1 MFVCQPCY
9 VLSRRGR
16 LANDLNERGLIHY
29 KLVDFT
35 HAFED
40 YSRSIEYSKDCGS
53 CQKILAAA
61 HFNRATVSYRMSE
74 FTDILF
80 SVTCIWVTFNFRSIW
95 WSSQRH
101 GKGYCLGTIQP
112 RVPGRSSRDEGSSRR
127 AATDAISTELTCFFS
142 QPVDCSFK
150 SVEIVV
156 NDQYKTRFQ
165 VWLTNE
171 VTEKIK
177 RNETKNTKQETG
189 FMIQGSV
196 PLASKWQRNN
206 NSTIKHVFN
215 LFHNASFH
223 AQIFHTVVPIVFHSV
238 GVAFGTL
245 L

>member
-1 MFVCQPCY
+1 MIWMNEDSFITNWWILLMHSKTTLDQ
-9 VLSRRGR
+9 
-16 LANDLNERGLIHY
+16 LNTLKIVVPVRKSSLQLI
-29 KLVDFT
+29 
-35 HAFED
+35 
-40 YSRSIEYSKDCGS
+40 SIE
-53 CQKILAAA
+53 QL
-61 HFNRATVSYRMSE
+61 
-74 FTDILF
+74 
-80 SVTCIWVTFNFRSIW
+80 SVTEWVSSLTSCFLLLTSEWKFNFRSIW

-101 GKGYCLGTIQP
+101 GKGNCLGTIQP

-127 AATDAISTELTCFFS
+127 AATNAISTELTCFYS

-165 VWLTNE
+165 VWLTDE

-215 LFHNASFH
+215 LFHNVSFH
-223 AQIFHTVVPIVFHSV
+223 AQTFQTVVPIVFHSV
-238 GVAFGTL
+238 GVAFGTFFRSQF
-245 L
+245 